1 MGNLRTITIERQYAS
16 GGREIGKRLSEKLGI
31 PFYDGQLLMLAAEKY
46 GLNPEEVKANDEKV
60 NRSLLYSVAAAV
72 ENFRGNDRGML
83 PYRIYQA
90 QAETIRRLSMEG
102 PCIFIGRCAGEI
114 LKEKRRSL
122 NVFIYASSMA
132 ERRERANQIDNIPM
146 TDADSYIH
154 MKDKQ
159 RRDYY
164 KMYAEKE
171 WGDPLN
177 YDLCMNSSALGYDR
191 CVDRKSCAD
200 LRGNRIYK
208 IQAGFHGKAS
218 LFGS

>member
-1 MGNLRTITIERQYAS
+1 MQRHRKGEMKNGKSENNYYRTSICQRR
-16 GGREIGKRLSEKLGI
+16 REIGKRLSEKLGI

-191 CVDRKSCAD
+191 CVELIERAV
-200 LRGNRIYK
+200 RI
-208 IQAGFHGKAS
+208 
-218 LFGS
+218 

>member
-16 GGREIGKRLSEKLGI
+16 GGREIGKKLSQKLGI
-31 PFYDGQLLMLAAEKY
+31 PYYDGQLLMMAAEKY
-46 GLNPEEVKANDEKV
+46 GLNPGEVRANDEKV

-90 QAETIRRLSMEG
+90 QAETIRRLILEG
-102 PCIFIGRCAGEI
+102 PCIFIGRCAGEV
-114 LKEKRRSL
+114 LKDKRRSL
-122 NVFIYASSMA
+122 HVFIYASSMA
-132 ERRERANQIDNIPM
+132 DRRERANKADRIPM
-146 TDADSYIH
+146 TDADSYIR

-159 RRDYY
+159 RKDYY

-177 YDLCMNSSALGYDR
+177 YDLCLNSSSLGYDG
-191 CVDRKSCAD
+191 CVELIERAV
-200 LRGNRIYK
+200 
-208 IQAGFHGKAS
+208 QM
-218 LFGS
+218 

>member
-1 MGNLRTITIERQYAS
+1 MQRHRKGEMKNGKSENNYYRTSICQRRPRDRQ
-16 GGREIGKRLSEKLGI
+16 RLSEKLGI

-191 CVDRKSCAD
+191 CVELIERAV
-200 LRGNRIYK
+200 RI
-208 IQAGFHGKAS
+208 
-218 LFGS
+218 

>member
-132 ERRERANQIDNIPM
+132 ERRERANQIDNIPR

-191 CVDRKSCAD
+191 CVELIERA
-200 LRGNRIYK
+200 L
-208 IQAGFHGKAS
+208 
-218 LFGS
+218 

>member
-132 ERRERANQIDNIPM
+132 EKGTCQP
-146 TDADSYIH
+146 
-154 MKDKQ
+154 
-159 RRDYY
+159 
-164 KMYAEKE
+164 
-171 WGDPLN
+171 
-177 YDLCMNSSALGYDR
+177 
-191 CVDRKSCAD
+191 
-200 LRGNRIYK
+200 NRQYS
-208 IQAGFHGKAS
+208 HD
-218 LFGS
+218 

>member
-46 GLNPEEVKANDEKV
+46 GLNPEEVKPNDEKV

-191 CVDRKSCAD
+191 CVEPVSYTH
-200 LRGNRIYK
+200 LTLPTN
-208 IQAGFHGKAS
+208 
-218 LFGS
+218 

>member
-164 KMYAEKE
+164 KMYSEKE

-191 CVDRKSCAD
+191 CVELIERAV
-200 LRGNRIYK
+200 RI
-208 IQAGFHGKAS
+208 
-218 LFGS
+218 

>member
-114 LKEKRRSL
+114 LKEKRRCL

-191 CVDRKSCAD
+191 CVELIERA
-200 LRGNRIYK
+200 L
-208 IQAGFHGKAS
+208 
-218 LFGS
+218 

>member
-31 PFYDGQLLMLAAEKY
+31 PFYDGQLLMMAAEKY
-46 GLNPEEVKANDEKV
+46 GLNPGDVKANDERV

-90 QAETIRRLSMEG
+90 QAETIRRLSLEG
-102 PCIFIGRCAGEI
+102 PCIFIGRCAGEV
-114 LKEKRRSL
+114 LKGKRRSL

-132 ERRERANQIDNIPM
+132 DRRERASRADRIPM
-146 TDADSYIH
+146 TDADPYIR

-159 RRDYY
+159 RREYY

-177 YDLCMNSSALGYDR
+177 YDLCLNSSSLGYDG
-191 CVDRKSCAD
+191 CVELIERAV
-200 LRGNRIYK
+200 
-208 IQAGFHGKAS
+208 QM
-218 LFGS
+218 

>member
-102 PCIFIGRCAGEI
+102 P
-114 LKEKRRSL
+114 LH
-122 NVFIYASSMA
+122 IY
-132 ERRERANQIDNIPM
+132 RPLR
-146 TDADSYIH
+146 
-154 MKDKQ
+154 
-159 RRDYY
+159 RRDTEG
-164 KMYAEKE
+164 KTKE
-171 WGDPLN
+171 PECIHIRLIHGGKKGTCQP
-177 YDLCMNSSALGYDR
+177 
-191 CVDRKSCAD
+191 
-200 LRGNRIYK
+200 NRQYS
-208 IQAGFHGKAS
+208 HD
-218 LFGS
+218 

>member
-102 PCIFIGRCAGEI
+102 PCIFIGRCAEEI

-122 NVFIYASSMA
+122 NLFIYASSMA

-191 CVDRKSCAD
+191 CVELIERAV
-200 LRGNRIYK
+200 RI
-208 IQAGFHGKAS
+208 
-218 LFGS
+218 